1 MILRQLNRVGNVSW
15 LVALI
20 DNFWMGGNKG
30 VDINWDAGPV
40 FDPVLI
46 YFEEILSVYV
56 CFSKDYER
64 LKRNYDTEFI
74 KIKNGGTDT
83 K

>member
-1 MILRQLNRVGNVSW
+1 
-15 LVALI
+15 
-20 DNFWMGGNKG
+20 MGGNKG

-64 LKRNYDTEFI
+64 LEKEL
-74 KIKNGGTDT
+74 
-83 K
+83 